1 MGLFGF
7 LLDVDLTK
15 KSLDEYKIPGPYARK
30 YLGGKG
36 IASRILLDEFKGGDA
51 LSHENVLI
59 YMTGPLADMN
69 VPGSGRHVVVT
80 KSPLTGFYGEAYSG
94 GFFGAELKMTGY
106 DGMIL
111 RGRADEPVYLSIL
124 DGHAE
129 LHSAKDLWGKTTGD
143 TEDRLKAK
151 HGKVKVSSIGPAG
164 ENLVLFAAIIN
175 DKNRANGRCGVG
187 AVMGSKNLK
196 AIAVRGNKKS
206 RPEDE
211 KKFSEARKEF
221 AKSLT
226 EPEAMRTFAK
236 YGTSDGIESLNEKG
250 ILPTKNFKR
259 GDFEGWM
266 NITGEKLHDTILA
279 DRDTCTACPVKCK
292 RVVSGEF
299 EGQKIEPGYG
309 GPEYETVAAFGSL
322 LLMDDLSFVSLANMK
337 CNAYGLDTIST
348 GNTIAFA
355 IEAAEK
361 GLLGDPSLRWRA
373 PSVLNLIDDIAN
385 KEGTGKLLAEGVK
398 RLSERIGGKEF
409 AMHVKGL
416 EMPMHEPRGKKALGI
431 SYATSPRGAS
441 HLEGLH
447 DTMIEKR
454 TSPELGI
461 TEPMNRLD
469 IEGKAFAAK
478 QFEDARAFTNSLILC
493 VFTVT
498 LTGRHYNLNL
508 VRDILNAATGSDI
521 DAEEML
527 RIGERIYNLGRVFA
541 VEQDLSRID
550 DDLPPRFKNEALQY
564 GDRMEKIS
572 EEDLSKMI
580 KEYYELRGWDEN
592 GRPTKERLEE
602 LGIE

>member
-206 RPEDE
+206 KPEDE